1 MLTVEAQVLKH
12 GEPVGRPMTVFVRR
26 ILDYS
31 DNEILGKQEE
41 EETLWAEMRQD
52 AAEQIVRRLT
62 FLKAE

>member
-1 MLTVEAQVLKH
+1 MSVS
-12 GEPVGRPMTVFVRR
+12 VRR